1 MSTPKQ
7 QLGSFYQ
14 MTAKRDK
21 YRNII
26 IQQLYFAHSL
36 SCAELS
42 RLINKSLPLTTKML
56 NELIAEGLVVEKG
69 FAPSS
74 GGRRP
79 LMYSLKSGMYYVV
92 AVALDQ
98 FVARIVV
105 MDMQNAFVTEV
116 EKFELPLVKDDQSM
130 QKLTTRIN
138 GLIESSKIPR
148 EKFIGIGIG
157 MPGFID
163 TNKGI
168 NYTIPY
174 LSEQSLTEYISGQT
188 NLPVYVDNDSSLIA
202 LAELRFGAAVRRK
215 NVMVINIGWGVG
227 CGLILN
233 GEIFR
238 GHNGFAGE
246 FSHIPLFSNGKLCS
260 CGKSGCLETE
270 ASMLV
275 IVEKAREG
283 LRQGKLSGL
292 KLTDLDDLEKAH
304 EALIRAVHSGDR
316 FTVGLFSEAAY
327 NIGRGL
333 AILIHLLNPEAI
345 ILSGRGSAAGRIWQA
360 PIQHALNE
368 HCIPRLAEGTTTEI
382 SRLGYKAELIGAAA
396 LVMESIGQAA
406 LESNGVE
413 DVQQD
418 YLN

>member
-1 MSTPKQ
+1 
-7 QLGSFYQ
+7 

-21 YRNII
+21 YRNEIV
-26 IQQLYFAHSL
+26 QQLYFAHSL

-42 RLINKSLPLTTKML
+42 RLIDKSLPLTTRLL
-56 NELIAEGLVVEKG
+56 NELIVDGLVVEQG

-79 LMYSLKSGMYYVV
+79 LMYSLKPGMHYLVS
-92 AVALDQ
+92 VALDQ

-105 MDMQNAFVTEV
+105 MDMQNLFVSEV
-116 EKFELPLVKDDQSM
+116 EKFDLALMDDENAIGT
-130 QKLTTRIN
+130 LTSHISDVITK
-138 GLIESSKIPR
+138 SKISK
-148 EKFIGIGIG
+148 EKILGIGIG

-163 TNKGI
+163 SKKGV

-174 LSEQSLTEYISGQT
+174 TQEQSITDFISERTG
-188 NLPVYVDNDSSLIA
+188 LPVYLDNDSSLIA
-202 LAELRFGAAVRRK
+202 LAELRFGAARGK
-215 NVMVINIGWGVG
+215 KDVMVINIGWGVG

-233 GEIFR
+233 GELFR

-246 FSHIPLFSNGKLCS
+246 FSHIPLFMNGKLCS

-283 LRQGKLSGL
+283 LKAGKLSAV
-292 KLTDLDDLEKAH
+292 KLEELDVLEKAH
-304 EALIRAVHSGDR
+304 ESLIRAVHGGDR
-316 FTVGLFSEAAY
+316 FTVGLFSEAGY
-327 NIGRGL
+327 NIGRGV
-333 AILIHLLNPEAI
+333 AILIHLLNPETI

-396 LVMESIGQAA
+396 LIMESIGDTGV
-406 LESNGVE
+406 ESNGVE
-413 DVQQD
+413 DVHPD
-418 YLN
+418 YLSSL